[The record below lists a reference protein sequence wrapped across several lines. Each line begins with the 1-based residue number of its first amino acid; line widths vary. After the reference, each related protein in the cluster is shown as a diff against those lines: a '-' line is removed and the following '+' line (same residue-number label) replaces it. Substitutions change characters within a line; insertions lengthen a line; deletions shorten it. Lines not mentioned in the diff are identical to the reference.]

1 MSNLLDQI
9 LADYEAKQNNE
20 THGIPRESTSEEND
34 LLTDYVLNDNLQAIY
49 DYYDLKEK
57 LDKEW
62 IDNQMLV
69 QYGVSEGR
77 YL

>member
-1 MSNLLDQI
+1 MGRPNQQLKIYFMSNLLDQI
-9 LADYEAKQNNE
+9 LADYEAKQNNQIQE
-20 THGIPRESTSEEND
+20 ILRESTPEENE

-62 IDNQMLV
+62 I
-69 QYGVSEGR
+69 VSR
-77 YL
+77 M

>member
-1 MSNLLDQI
+1 MGRPNKQLKIYIMSNLLDQI
-9 LADYEAKQNNE
+9 LTDYEAKQNNE
-20 THGIPRESTSEEND
+20 TQEILRESTPEENE

-62 IDNQMLV
+62 IDTK
-69 QYGVSEGR
+69 
-77 YL
+77 

>member
-9 LADYEAKQNNE
+9 LSDYEAKQNNQTQE
-20 THGIPRESTSEEND
+20 IPRESTPEENE

-49 DYYDLKEK
+49 DYYELKEK

-62 IDNQMLV
+62 IDARMWHKLNP
-69 QYGVSEGR
+69 YG
-77 YL
+77 